1 MKKLIIC
8 LFSLVFLASCV
19 DDLEDYNVD
28 RKKATTAP
36 AVTLFTGATKN
47 LMDVLTTPNVNTNN
61 YRFYVQHWTSTQYLD
76 EPRYNMTSRL
86 IPQNMWTTL
95 YRDVLNDLVE
105 AKRIINEDIS
115 LAEGVKK
122 NQLAQVEIMEVYA
135 WSVLVNTFGDIP
147 YTEALNSQNA
157 LPKYDDAK
165 TVYADILNRLDAA
178 VKQLDP
184 TSAGFGKTGDIL
196 YGGNI
201 ANWRKFGNSLKLK
214 LGMVIADVDNARAK
228 ALAESA
234 TAAEAGGVISSNA
247 ENAAFKYLSA
257 PPNNN
262 PISSNVKG
270 PLSTRE
276 DYVAANT
283 LVDAMNQRNDPRRIF
298 YFSEVILVPD
308 NPATPVDETVKG
320 FKGGKYG
327 FPNTFT
333 DFSTVSAKIADPTF
347 EALLLDYAEVEFLL
361 AEAVERG
368 YNVGGTAMEH
378 YDKGVTAS
386 IMYWGGSADQAK
398 VYLLQPSVNY
408 LTAPGDWRQKIGA
421 QEWIALYNRGY
432 DAWVTWRRLDAP
444 TLLPPVDGLIVPTRL
459 IYPVNEQT
467 LNPTNRTAAAT
478 AIGGDASSTK
488 LFWDVK

>member
-8 LFSLVFLASCV
+8 LFSLVFMASCV

-28 RKKATTAP
+28 QKQATVVP

-47 LMDVLTTPNVNTNN
+47 LTDVLTTPNVNTNN

-95 YRDVLNDLVE
+95 YRDVLNDFVE
-105 AKRIINEDIS
+105 AKRIVTEDAT

-122 NQLAQVEIMEVYA
+122 NQLAQIEIMEVYT

-165 TVYADILNRLDAA
+165 TVYADILTRLETA
-178 VKQLDP
+178 VAQLDP
-184 TSAGFGKTGDIL
+184 ASKGFTGSGDIL
-196 YGGNI
+196 YGGNM
-201 ANWRKFGNSLKLK
+201 ADWLKFGNSLKLK
-214 LGMVIADVDNARAK
+214 LGMVVADVDNARAK

-234 TAAEAGGVISSNA
+234 VAGGVISSND
-247 ENAAFKYLSA
+247 ENASFGYLSA

-283 LVDAMNQRNDPRRIF
+283 LVDAMNQRNDPRREF
-298 YFSEVILVPD
+298 YFSKVGTE
-308 NPATPVDETVKG
+308 

-333 DFSTVSAKIADPTF
+333 DFSTVSPKIADPTF

-378 YDKGVTAS
+378 YNKAVTAS
-386 IMYWGGSADQAK
+386 ITYWGGTAAQATA
-398 VYLLQPSVNY
+398 YLLQPSVNY
-408 LTAPGDWRQKIGA
+408 LTAPGDWRQKIGT

-444 TLLPPVDGLIVPTRL
+444 TLLPPVEGLTVPTRL

-467 LNPTNRTAAAT
+467 LNPSNNAAAAS
-478 AIGGDASSTK
+478 AIGGDQSSTK
-488 LFWDVK
+488 LFWDVR

>member
-19 DDLEDYNVD
+19 DDLEDYNID
-28 RKKATTAP
+28 QKRATTVP

-95 YRDVLNDLVE
+95 YRDVLNDLKE
-105 AKRIINEDIS
+105 AKRLINDDAT
-115 LAEGVKK
+115 LAAGVKQ
-122 NQLAQVEIMEVYA
+122 NQLAQLEIMEVYT
-135 WSVLVNTFGDIP
+135 WSVLVNTFGDVP
-147 YTEALNSQNA
+147 YTEALDPQNA
-157 LPKYDDAK
+157 LPKYDNAQ
-165 TVYADILNRLDAA
+165 TIYNDILSRLEVA
-178 VKQLDP
+178 VDQLDP
-184 TSAGFGKTGDIL
+184 AFAGFGGSGDIL
-196 YGGNI
+196 YGGNM
-201 ANWRKFGNSLKLK
+201 ANWLKFGNSMKLK
-214 LGMVIADVDNARAK
+214 LGMVVADVDNARAK

-234 TAAEAGGVISSNA
+234 TAPGAGGVISSNA
-247 ENAAFKYLSA
+247 ENAAFEYLSA

-283 LVDAMNQRNDPRRIF
+283 LVDAMNQRNDPRREF
-298 YFSEVILVPD
+298 YFTQVNGQYV
-308 NPATPVDETVKG
+308 
-320 FKGGKYG
+320 GGKYG

-333 DFSTVSAKIADPTF
+333 SFSTVSAKVAAPTF
-347 EALLLDYAEVEFLL
+347 EALLIDYAEVEFLL

-368 YNVGGTAMEH
+368 YNVGGTAIEH
-378 YDKGVTAS
+378 YNKGVTAS
-386 IMYWGGSADQAK
+386 ITYWGGTEAQALA
-398 VYLLQPSVNY
+398 YLAQPSVNY
-408 LTAPGDWRQKIGA
+408 LTAPGDWRQKIGT

-432 DAWVTWRRLDAP
+432 DAWLTWRRLDAP
-444 TLLPPVDGLIVPTRL
+444 NLLPPVDGLIVPKRL

-467 LNPTNRTAAAT
+467 LNPGNNAAAAS
-478 AIGGDASSTK
+478 AIGGDQSSTK
-488 LFWDVK
+488 LFWDIR

>member
-8 LFSLVFLASCV
+8 LFSLVFMASCV
-19 DDLEDYNVD
+19 DDLEEYNVD
-28 RKKATTAP
+28 QKQATVVP

-47 LMDVLTTPNVNTNN
+47 LADVLTTPNVNTNN

-95 YRDVLNDLVE
+95 YRDVLNDFVE
-105 AKRIINEDIS
+105 AKRIVTEDAT

-122 NQLAQVEIMEVYA
+122 NQLAQIEIMEVYT

-147 YTEALNSQNA
+147 YSEALNSQNA
-157 LPKYDDAK
+157 LPVYDDAQ
-165 TVYADILNRLDAA
+165 TVYADILTRLETA
-178 VKQLDP
+178 VAQLDP
-184 TSAGFGKTGDIL
+184 NTTGFAGSGDIL
-196 YGGNI
+196 YGGNM
-201 ANWRKFGNSLKLK
+201 ANWLKFGNSLKLK
-214 LGMVIADVDNARAK
+214 LGMVVADVDNARAK

-234 TAAEAGGVISSNA
+234 VAGGVISSNA
-247 ENAAFKYLSA
+247 ENAAFGYLSA

-283 LVDAMNQRNDPRRIF
+283 LVDAMNQRNDPRREF
-298 YFSEVILVPD
+298 YFSQ
-308 NPATPVDETVKG
+308 VDG
-320 FKGGKYG
+320 AYAGGKYG

-333 DFSTVSAKIADPTF
+333 SFSTVSPKIADPTF

-378 YDKGVTAS
+378 YNNAVTAS
-386 IMYWGGSADQAK
+386 ITYWGGTAAQATA
-398 VYLLQPSVNY
+398 YLLQPSVNY
-408 LTAPGDWRQKIGA
+408 LTAPGDWRQKIGT

-432 DAWVTWRRLDAP
+432 DAWITWRRLDAP
-444 TLLPPVDGLIVPTRL
+444 TLLPPVEGLTVPTRL

-467 LNPTNRTAAAT
+467 LNPANNAAAAS

-488 LFWDVK
+488 LFWDIR

>member
-8 LFSLVFLASCV
+8 LFSLVFMASCV
-19 DDLEDYNVD
+19 DDLEEYNVD
-28 RKKATTAP
+28 QKRATAVP

-47 LMDVLTTPNVNTNN
+47 LTDVLTTPNVNTNN

-76 EPRYNMTSRL
+76 EPRYNMTSRT
-86 IPQNMWTTL
+86 IPQSMWTVL

-105 AKRIINEDIS
+105 AKRIVTEDAT

-122 NQLAQVEIMEVYA
+122 NQLAQIEIMEVYT

-147 YTEALNSQNA
+147 YTEALNPQNA

-165 TVYADILNRLDAA
+165 TVYADILNRLEAA
-178 VKQLDP
+178 VGQLDP
-184 TSAGFGKTGDIL
+184 KTTGFTASGDIL
-196 YGGNI
+196 YSGNMER
-201 ANWRKFGNSLKLK
+201 WLKFGNSLKLK
-214 LGMVIADVDNARAK
+214 LGMVVADVDNAKAK

-234 TAAEAGGVISSNA
+234 VAGGVISSNA
-247 ENAAFKYLSA
+247 ENAAFEYLSS

-283 LVDAMNQRNDPRRIF
+283 LVDAMNQRNDPRREF
-298 YFSEVILVPD
+298 YFSQV
-308 NPATPVDETVKG
+308 NGTYA
-320 FKGGKYG
+320 GGKYG

-333 DFSTVSAKIADPTF
+333 SFSTVSAKVANPTF
-347 EALLLDYAEVEFLL
+347 EAVLLDYAEVEFLL

-368 YNVGGTAMEH
+368 YNVGGTAMDH
-378 YDKGVTAS
+378 YNKAVKAS
-386 IMYWGGSADQAK
+386 ITYWGGTEAQATA
-398 VYLLQPSVNY
+398 YLLQPSVNY
-408 LTAPGDWRQKIGA
+408 LTAPGDWRQKIGT

-444 TLLPPVDGLIVPTRL
+444 TLLPPVEGLTVPTRL

-467 LNPTNRTAAAT
+467 LNPSNNAAAAS